1 STKVEPD
8 PRTRTNPLVA
18 GLIKAMREAAL
29 ASRAETTTRLQA
41 EASARVETIRTET
54 TEESAAL
61 RKRVDEDIA
70 GIRDWSKGEMA
81 RIRQETE
88 ARIEA
93 RRAQAGHDARA
104 QNHA

>member
-1 STKVEPD
+1 
-8 PRTRTNPLVA
+8 TRTNPLVA

-41 EASARVETIRTET
+41 EASARVETIRTDA
-54 TEESAAL
+54 TEESAAP

-93 RRAQAGHDARA
+93 RRAEAGAEGAPENTR
-104 QNHA
+104 